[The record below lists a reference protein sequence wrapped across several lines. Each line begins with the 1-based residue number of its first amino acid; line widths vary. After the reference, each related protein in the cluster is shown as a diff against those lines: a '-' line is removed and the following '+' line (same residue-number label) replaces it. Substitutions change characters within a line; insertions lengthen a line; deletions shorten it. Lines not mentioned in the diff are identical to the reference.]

1 MLTMTDDIRKAVRG
15 RLGERNWNRSELAR
29 KTGLHK
35 QTVSDLLNGKNEGK
49 IETWEKI
56 LEVLGLELYV
66 RDREARR

>member
-15 RLGERNWNRSELAR
+15 RLGEYNWNRSELAR

-56 LEVLGLELYV
+56 FKTLGLKLVVVKDEGG
-66 RDREARR
+66 